1 VSTTAAPAPA
11 KWIRPLPDPR
21 WDAERFPPAL
31 HRSRLVSTLRLQ
43 EDPLRELLGARDRLG
58 PVFTLRV
65 LNHHGGIVCAADV
78 ETNREV
84 LTNHALYAPGDAA
97 ALIEPVVGRHS
108 LILTPA
114 PKHTRNRK
122 LLMPPFHGAKIAQ
135 WTSVIGDLTEQQLPE
150 LLDGGGVPVRPWAQR
165 LTLDVILR
173 VVFGVDSA
181 ERRDVYRHALDRL
194 ASRRVQAMLF
204 LPDATLRNF
213 GPLSPGGILHA
224 RRKAVDDL
232 LTEEIAARRAD
243 PDAENKQ
250 DVLSVLLSAR
260 DEEGK
265 GFSDEELR
273 DELKGLVVAGHE
285 TTATALSW
293 TLHYLA
299 HNPEKRDK
307 LIADLAA
314 GSKEYLA
321 ATIKEAMRLR
331 APVWDAIRMATEDT
345 TLGGQ
350 PVPAGALVAAVF
362 SVVQLDESVWPD
374 PEAFIPERHLVHDG
388 DERPN
393 PWALTPF
400 GGGARRCLGAS
411 LAQLE
416 LEVVLAKVLERAVPN
431 PAGPLEPAKL
441 MSVTLVPAEGGRVE
455 FAPRGG

>member
-1 VSTTAAPAPA
+1 
-11 KWIRPLPDPR
+11 
-21 WDAERFPPAL
+21 
-31 HRSRLVSTLRLQ
+31 LVSTLRLQ
-43 EDPLRELLGARDRLG
+43 EDPLRELVGARDQLG
-58 PVFTLRV
+58 PVFTLRI

-97 ALIEPVVGRHS
+97 ALIEPIVGRHS

-135 WTSVIGDLTEQQLPE
+135 WTSVIGDLTEQQLPD
-150 LLDGGGVPVRPWAQR
+150 LLDGGPGGTSRWHAGSGQRGNAVRPWAQR

-173 VVFGVDSA
+173 VVFGIESA

-194 ASRRVQAMLF
+194 ASRRVQALLF
-204 LPDATLRNF
+204 LPDAALRNL
-213 GPLSPGGILHA
+213 GPFSPGGVLHA

-250 DVLSVLLSAR
+250 DVISVLLSAR
-260 DEEGK
+260 DEDGQ

-299 HNPEKRDK
+299 HNPDKRDK
-307 LIADLAA
+307 LIADLDA
-314 GSKEYLA
+314 GSQDYLA
-321 ATIKEAMRLR
+321 ATIKESMRLR

-362 SVVQLDESVWPD
+362 SVVHLDESVWPD
-374 PEAFIPERHLVHDG
+374 PEAFIPERHLADHG
-388 DERPN
+388 DERPS

-400 GGGARRCLGAS
+400 GGGARRCIGAS

-431 PAGPLEPAKL
+431 PAGPMEPAKL
-441 MSVTLVPAEGGRVE
+441 MSVTLVPADGGRVE
-455 FAPRGG
+455 FTAR

>member
-1 VSTTAAPAPA
+1 M
-11 KWIRPLPDPR
+11 
-21 WDAERFPPAL
+21 
-31 HRSRLVSTLRLQ
+31 STLRLQ
-43 EDPLRELLGARDRLG
+43 EDPLRELVGARDQLG
-58 PVFTLRV
+58 PVFTLRI

-97 ALIEPVVGRHS
+97 ALIEPIVGRHS

-150 LLDGGGVPVRPWAQR
+150 LLEGGAHAVRPWAQR

-173 VVFGVDSA
+173 VVFGIESA

-194 ASRRVQAMLF
+194 ASRRVQALLF
-204 LPDATLRNF
+204 LPDAALRNF
-213 GPLSPGGILHA
+213 GPLSPGGVLHA

-232 LTEEIAARRAD
+232 LAEEITARRAD

-260 DEEGK
+260 DEDGPPLLEASVAAGGAPK

-299 HNPEKRDK
+299 HNPDKRDK
-307 LIADLAA
+307 LIADLDA
-314 GSKEYLA
+314 GSRDYLA
-321 ATIKEAMRLR
+321 AVIKESMRLR

-362 SVVQLDESVWPD
+362 SVVHLDESVWHD
-374 PEAFIPERHLVHDG
+374 PEAFIPERHLVSEG
-388 DERPN
+388 DDKPN

-400 GGGARRCLGAS
+400 GGGARRCIGAS

-441 MSVTLVPAEGGRVE
+441 MSVTLVPADGGRVE
-455 FAPRGG
+455 FTAR